1 MIEYFR
7 TPTRSRQPGLPPD
20 ATIVP
25 SSSRT
30 VWLSG
35 VQSFD
40 ETLTILGAGDA
51 GEQVRVT
58 MRNIEAILAEL
69 GGSLSDI
76 VKAVIYVVT
85 NDDET
90 NMDGAWASYV
100 EVMGDRQP
108 ATTLLGVTMLGHEPG
123 QEPLVEIEVTAALT

>member
-7 TPTRSRQPGLPPD
+7 TPIRSRQADLPPD

-35 VQSFD
+35 VQSWD
-40 ETLTILGAGDA
+40 ESLVILGAGDA

-69 GGSLSDI
+69 GGSLADLVI
-76 VKAVIYVVT
+76 AVIYVVT
-85 NDDET
+85 NGDET
-90 NMDGAWASYV
+90 NMGSAWEAYV

-123 QEPLVEIEVTAALT
+123 QEPLVEIEVTAALA